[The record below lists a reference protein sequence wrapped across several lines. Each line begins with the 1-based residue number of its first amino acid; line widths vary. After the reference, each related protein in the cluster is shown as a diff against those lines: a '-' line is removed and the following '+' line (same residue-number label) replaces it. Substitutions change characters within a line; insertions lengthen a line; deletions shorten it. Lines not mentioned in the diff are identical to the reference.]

1 MNEIRVAILLL
12 IALATATYVVFK
24 QHLTV
29 KKKVQDLLRPE
40 NLCRI
45 KAQCPLKESFKH
57 DDDDDDTD
65 TDDDDDD
72 DEPPIASMEEC
83 LEALQEGK
91 KCLVEHS
98 DDPMQCVKIIQRGE
112 QCLKDAIARSL
123 YKAGPAVSGIPA
135 MIQSSAS
142 PIVPDFM
149 PMIQSS
155 ALPSAV
161 PVFIPQP
168 EYVQSSAIPDF
179 MPMMSSA
186 LPFPAMTEKGYDE
199 IDYVVAPDAGSNQKV
214 LLDLTKLGLSSDAVV
229 IEPKTLY

>member
-12 IALATATYVVFK
+12 IALAIASYVVYR
-24 QHLTV
+24 QHMTV

-57 DDDDDDTD
+57 DDDDDTD
-65 TDDDDDD
+65 TDDDEE
-72 DEPPIASMEEC
+72 DETPIASMEEC
-83 LEALQEGK
+83 LEALQKGK

-98 DDPMQCVKIIQRGE
+98 DDPLQCIKIIQKGE

-142 PIVPDFM
+142 IDLPDYIPM
-149 PMIQSS
+149 PSSALPMMSS

-161 PVFIPQP
+161 PTFI
-168 EYVQSSAIPDF
+168 
-179 MPMMSSA
+179 PMMSSA
-186 LPFPAMTEKGYDE
+186 LPMMSSEMPFPIMTNKGYDE
-199 IDYVVAPDAGSNQKV
+199 IDYVVAPDTDSNQKV
-214 LLDLTKLGLSSDAVV
+214 LLDLTKMGLSSDAVI